1 MFMNIFVDSFPLLYA
16 MEVISWIRAGIKSQI
31 VMEVVCRRGGYSR
44 RTFYKYYNNAVRI
57 VHGDIRKE

>member
-1 MFMNIFVDSFPLLYA
+1 MFMNIFVDSVPLLYA

-44 RTFYKYYNNAVRI
+44 RTFYTYYNNTVRI